1 MGIKPIATYRT
12 GKAAGPDYIC
22 LSAAMDLLPEHEKY
36 TRVVTYD
43 EQDEYLWSFHEES
56 QVVLS
61 IVRWKGRLDGPD
73 CFVTLSEE
81 GELVFMDV
89 DGLEEKIPGAGVFSE
104 GAVGWGYMSALK
116 QIGEHLYACGG
127 AGQVY
132 QRRGPNDWVHMD
144 QGLLQP
150 PDVAERLLP
159 RAIDGPGESDIYLV
173 GGISASG
180 LPPFACHWNG
190 AAWRRL
196 PLPAVAERLT
206 ALHVESPE
214 RIWLCGANGT
224 LLRGNAREGFTSLST
239 VDDNQLFLSLCRF
252 QGRIYLASNL
262 GLYVYDPAD
271 HAGGIRPV
279 VTGLQPELQD
289 ANVVDAVDGVLWSI
303 GPKDIARFDG
313 TRWQRIHDPD
323 NPRIGG

>member
-1 MGIKPIATYRT
+1 MTFVH
-12 GKAAGPDYIC
+12 AA
-22 LSAAMDLLPEHEKY
+22 AADTDLLRIAASMDANPGDAY
-36 TRVVTYD
+36 FTRVFTLD
-43 EQDEYLWSFHEES
+43 EQRETLWSHHDVN
-56 QVVLS
+56 QRIAVVGTYLVPPT
-61 IVRWKGRLDGPD
+61 ID
-73 CFVTLSEE
+73 CFNFVAMSDEGDLTLYTEARPS
-81 GELVFMDV
+81 
-89 DGLEEKIPGAGVFSE
+89 EEKIPGAGVFSE

-159 RAIDGPGESDIYLV
+159 RAIDGPGEADIYLV

-262 GLYVYDPAD
+262 GLHVYDPAD

-323 NPRIGG
+323 NPRIGSTA